1 MRYPMTKG
9 AARNRG
15 VTVFSGI
22 EIFLKVGVLHPLSKI
37 FLGFKSAQSTVDDV
51 SSLAGLTSIDS

>member
-1 MRYPMTKG
+1 MQYPMTKG

-15 VTVFSGI
+15 ITVFSGI
-22 EIFLKVGVLHPLSKI
+22 KIFLKAGAKRPLSKI